1 MEDGFHYLSN
11 ALIYVYQIQELCSY
25 QQISYP
31 YKYFQTQN
39 TARIIK
45 TYQLK
50 NICKLL
56 DIIHVFERVSSLG

>member
-25 QQISYP
+25 QHISYP
-31 YKYFQTQN
+31 SKYFQTQN
-39 TARIIK
+39 TTRIIK
-45 TYQLK
+45 TYQLN

-56 DIIHVFERVSSLG
+56 DIIHVFEGVSSLG